1 MQAEV
6 LHLQTKVSPS
16 PEGLKLGR
24 SRLTHAA
31 VIPATA
37 SSQAGT
43 MGTLRLSNPSGGFKH
58 CLLFLFTVLSI
69 LKSVLLAKQGD
80 KKSQINKQV

>member
-6 LHLQTKVSPS
+6 LHLQTKFSPS

-43 MGTLRLSNPSGGFKH
+43 MGTLSSSATRREVSSTVCYS
-58 CLLFLFTVLSI
+58 CLQSCLF
-69 LKSVLLAKQGD
+69 
-80 KKSQINKQV
+80 